1 MRVFG
6 WQTRVRNES
15 ERCESVKGC
24 SIDRLLLGAD
34 RVGAHMMGPE
44 RW

>member
-15 ERCESVKGC
+15 DLDESRSSGRCI
-24 SIDRLLLGAD
+24 IDRILMSSEGF
-34 RVGAHMMGPE
+34 E
-44 RW
+44 

>member
-15 ERCESVKGC
+15 EPDESGP
-24 SIDRLLLGAD
+24 LGGRASSTE
-34 RVGAHMMGPE
+34 P
-44 RW
+44 

>member
-15 ERCESVKGC
+15 DLDESR
-24 SIDRLLLGAD
+24 SLGG
-34 RVGAHMMGPE
+34 GASSTE
-44 RW
+44 S

>member
-15 ERCESVKGC
+15 EQMGSSTE
-24 SIDRLLLGAD
+24 
-34 RVGAHMMGPE
+34 AHHRPTLISYDGFE
-44 RW
+44 